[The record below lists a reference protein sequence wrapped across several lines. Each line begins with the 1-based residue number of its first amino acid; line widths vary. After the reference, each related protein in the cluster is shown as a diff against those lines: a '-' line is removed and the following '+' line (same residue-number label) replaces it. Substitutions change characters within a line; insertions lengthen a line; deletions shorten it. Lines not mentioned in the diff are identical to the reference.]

1 MLIYSSLNMEAMKRK
16 ASPVKVKR
24 AKKVKKASDGIKKP
38 TSAYIYFV
46 SDYRLML
53 KKKGKDTSRVQ
64 EVAKLCG
71 AAWKGMTDEE
81 KAPYVEKYKL
91 DRSRYLQEKDVLD
104 KKMGKDP
111 NKPKRPQTAY
121 FCFLADFRKEMAG
134 KTLNDGDKIPQLAG
148 ERWRG
153 MTAESKKKY
162 ELMVEKD
169 KERYEKQMEEYKK
182 NNPDAGKKPV
192 PKKVVVA
199 APPSSD
205 DDSDEDSE
213 EEEDDT
219 DSDESD

>member
-1 MLIYSSLNMEAMKRK
+1 MESVKRK
-16 ASPVKVKR
+16 GSPTKTKR
-24 AKKVKKASDGIKKP
+24 AKKIKRPSDGIKKP

-46 SDYRLML
+46 SDYRMVL

-81 KAPYVEKYKL
+81 KVPYQEKYKA
-91 DRSRYLQEKDVLD
+91 DRARYLQEKEVLD

-134 KTLNDGDKIPQLAG
+134 KTLKEGDKIPQLAG

-153 MTAESKKKY
+153 MTAESKKQY
-162 ELMVEKD
+162 ELLVEKD
-169 KERYEKQMEEYKK
+169 KLRYEEEMQEYKK
-182 NNPDAGKKPV
+182 NNPELGKKPP
-192 PKKVVVA
+192 PKKVEV
-199 APPSSD
+199 APPPSD
-205 DDSDEDSE
+205 DDSDDDSE
-213 EEEDDT
+213 EEEDDS
-219 DSDESD
+219 DSDDSD